1 MKCCFSKGRVIML
14 KLQKYQY
21 GTGQYII
28 TRLIDLVRYFYY
40 NPLYQFIESSYTL
53 FLSEILCM

>member
-1 MKCCFSKGRVIML
+1 ML